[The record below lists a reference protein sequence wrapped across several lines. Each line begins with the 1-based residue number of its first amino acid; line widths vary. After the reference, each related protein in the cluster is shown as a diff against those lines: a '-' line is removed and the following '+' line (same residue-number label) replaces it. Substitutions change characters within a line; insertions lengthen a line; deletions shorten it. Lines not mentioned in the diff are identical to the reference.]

1 MRIAYILTMFPCRS
15 ETFAAGEIQNL
26 RKLGFDITVFAAA
39 GQKPH
44 YSSSPD
50 SAIKYR
56 PPFFSMRSFFSVVY
70 LLFRHPLGNIKLI
83 RLLLKLILLNPQ
95 EAKVVAANIHTIAF
109 FAGVTDK
116 KSISHIHAYFLNWP
130 CCIAMA
136 LAAVTGRTF
145 SIAAHARDLFVER
158 GEIKLKALH
167 ARFIVTCTQYG
178 MDYLKRR
185 LPESLHNKLYL
196 NYHGVDMNRPSTFD
210 YLKKTENS
218 DGHRLAAVG
227 RLVPKKGFDYLIKAF
242 SFVRLSFPD
251 CVLSIAGD
259 GPEYGK
265 LSTLVC
271 KMNLETSV
279 KFLGWLD
286 HDSTMQL
293 IRSSAI
299 LVAPSIIA
307 ADGDRDGIPN
317 VIIEAFVNGTP
328 VVAGRLPAIN
338 EAIEHCQNGLLV
350 DSCDE
355 MELAEAIENLLSDK
369 DLRSQLSQKA
379 YETAVNS
386 FDAAKNAGCLAEL
399 FMKIN

>member
-1 MRIAYILTMFPCRS
+1 MKIAYILTTFPCRS
-15 ETFAAGEIQNL
+15 ETFAASEIQNL

-39 GQKPH
+39 GQYPNF
-44 YSSSPD
+44 SSPPD
-50 SAIKYR
+50 SAVKYR
-56 PPFFSMRSFFSVVY
+56 PPLFSMRSFFSVVY
-70 LLFRHPLGNIKLI
+70 LLFRHPLWNIKLS

-95 EAKVVAANIHTIAF
+95 EAKVAAANIHTIAF
-109 FAGVTDK
+109 FARVIDK

-130 CCIAMA
+130 CCITMA

-158 GEIKLKALH
+158 GEIKLKASH

-185 LPESLHNKLYL
+185 LPESLHNKLHL
-196 NYHGVDMNRPSTFD
+196 NYHGIDIKHSNFGDSR
-210 YLKKTENS
+210 KTGNS
-218 DGHRLAAVG
+218 DGYRLAAVG

-242 SFVRLSFPD
+242 SFVHLSFPN
-251 CVLSIAGD
+251 CTLSIAGD
-259 GPEYGK
+259 GSEYGK
-265 LSTLVC
+265 LSALVC

-293 IRSSAI
+293 IRSSTI
-299 LVAPSIIA
+299 LVVPSIIA

-328 VVAGRLPAIN
+328 VVAGRLPATA
-338 EAIEHCQNGLLV
+338 EAIEHCQNGLLA

-355 MELAEAIENLLSDK
+355 TELADAIENLLSDK

-379 YETAVNS
+379 YETAVNR
-386 FDAAKNAGCLAEL
+386 FDAAKNAGCLAKL
-399 FMKIN
+399 FMEVN

>member
-1 MRIAYILTMFPCRS
+1 
-15 ETFAAGEIQNL
+15 
-26 RKLGFDITVFAAA
+26 
-39 GQKPH
+39 
-44 YSSSPD
+44 
-50 SAIKYR
+50 
-56 PPFFSMRSFFSVVY
+56 
-70 LLFRHPLGNIKLI
+70 
-83 RLLLKLILLNPQ
+83 
-95 EAKVVAANIHTIAF
+95 
-109 FAGVTDK
+109 
-116 KSISHIHAYFLNWP
+116 
-130 CCIAMA
+130 
-136 LAAVTGRTF
+136 
-145 SIAAHARDLFVER
+145 
-158 GEIKLKALH
+158 
-167 ARFIVTCTQYG
+167 
-178 MDYLKRR
+178 
-185 LPESLHNKLYL
+185 
-196 NYHGVDMNRPSTFD
+196 MNRPSTFD